1 MSIEALK
8 SGIFSSQSDV
18 WSFGVVLW
26 ELFSLGKTPY
36 TMYAKANKDVLIRI
50 FLMGR
55 RLKKPIYAPEF
66 ISQIMYSCWHM
77 EPLQRPTFHELEKM
91 LYIHMEPRVVREL
104 VELDENEMEMRGKR
118 DTTDAS
124 CCI

>member
-1 MSIEALK
+1 
-8 SGIFSSQSDV
+8 
-18 WSFGVVLW
+18 
-26 ELFSLGKTPY
+26 
-36 TMYAKANKDVLIRI
+36 
-50 FLMGR
+50 MGR
-55 RLKKPIYAPEF
+55 RLIKPIYAPEF
-66 ISQIMYSCWHM
+66 LNQIMYSCWRK

-104 VELDENEMEMRGKR
+104 IALDENEIEMSGKR